1 MVIRIHEFDNAPA
14 AEALDSFQHFWSEFI
29 RVVGN
34 DVSLDFVRASP
45 HELAERAS
53 TTWCVHVV
61 HVSSELLV
69 SSKARVTI
77 YTDRPDLAVH
87 VTTSLV
93 LWLGAV
99 LEGEMS
105 PSSVGRRIG
114 LLPHLIQDRP
124 RSDLYAGS
132 MEVPRSGKFYHA
144 TM

>member
-1 MVIRIHEFDNAPA
+1 MVISIHEFDNALA
-14 AEALDSFQHFWSEFI
+14 AEGLDSFQHFCSEFI

-53 TTWCVHVV
+53 TTWCVYVV
-61 HVSSELLV
+61 YVSSELLV

-87 VTTSLV
+87 VMTSLA
-93 LWLGAV
+93 LWNGV

-114 LLPHLIQDRP
+114 LLPHLIQNRP
-124 RSDLYAGS
+124 RSDLYAGR